1 LQTSSISDIKFGSS
15 HDSIRSNEILTL
27 SLSFNIDGLIRES
40 FSQKNWERAYDKHD
54 NGFRLTISLDLK
66 AGRNSV
72 DKAKFVRKA
81 VLFWTRNPK
90 ISYRVWVSVIRD
102 ETPHY
107 PLTIEEA
114 KSLLFD
120 VTKTMELDSNKLKE
134 GDNEIQVAIKVSWG
148 KHLYTDAVE
157 LRAETKVV
165 KVRKK

>member
-1 LQTSSISDIKFGSS
+1 MQTSSISDIKIGSS
-15 HDSIRSNEILTL
+15 HDSIKSNEILTL
-27 SLSFNIDGLIRES
+27 SLSFNIDGSIREN

-66 AGRNSV
+66 VGRNSV

-90 ISYRVWVSVIRD
+90 LSYRVWVSVIKD

-134 GDNEIQVAIKVSWG
+134 GQNEIHVSIKVSWG
-148 KHLYTDAVE
+148 KHLYTDPFE
-157 LRAETKVV
+157 LHGETKVV
-165 KVRKK
+165 KVKRT

>member
-1 LQTSSISDIKFGSS
+1 MQTSSISDIKVGSS
-15 HDSIRSNEILTL
+15 HDSIRSNEVLTL
-27 SLSFNIDGLIRES
+27 SLSFNIDGLIREN

-66 AGRNSV
+66 VGRNTV
-72 DKAKFVRKA
+72 DKSKFVRKA
-81 VLFWTRNPK
+81 ALFWTRNPK
-90 ISYRVWVSVIRD
+90 LSHRVWVSIIKD

-134 GDNEIQVAIKVSWG
+134 GKNEIYVSIKVSWG
-148 KHLYTDAVE
+148 KHLYTDPIELHGITKAVIVNK
-157 LRAETKVV
+157 T
-165 KVRKK
+165 

>member
-1 LQTSSISDIKFGSS
+1 LQTSSISDIKIGSS
-15 HDSIRSNEILTL
+15 HDSIKSNEILTL
-27 SLSFNIDGLIRES
+27 SLSFNIDGSIREN

-66 AGRNSV
+66 VGRNSV

-90 ISYRVWVSVIRD
+90 LSYRVWVSVIKD

-120 VTKTMELDSNKLKE
+120 VNKAMELDSNKLKE
-134 GDNEIQVAIKVSWG
+134 GQNEIHVSIKVSWG
-148 KHLYTDAVE
+148 KHLYTDPFE
-157 LRAETKVV
+157 LHGETKVV
-165 KVRKK
+165 KVKRT

>member
-1 LQTSSISDIKFGSS
+1 MQTSSISDIKIGSS
-15 HDSIRSNEILTL
+15 HDSIKSNEILTL
-27 SLSFNIDGLIRES
+27 SLSFNIDGSIREN

-66 AGRNSV
+66 VGRNSV

-90 ISYRVWVSVIRD
+90 LSYRVWVSVIKD

-120 VTKTMELDSNKLKE
+120 VTKTMDLDSNKLKE
-134 GDNEIQVAIKVSWG
+134 GENEIHVSIKVSWG
-148 KHLYTDAVE
+148 KHLYTDPFE
-157 LRAETKVV
+157 LHGETKVV
-165 KVRKK
+165 KVKRT

>member
-1 LQTSSISDIKFGSS
+1 MQTSSISYIKIGSS

-27 SLSFNIDGLIRES
+27 SLSFNIDGSIREN

-66 AGRNSV
+66 VGRNSV

-90 ISYRVWVSVIRD
+90 LSYRVWVSVIKD

-134 GDNEIQVAIKVSWG
+134 GENEIHVSIKVSWG
-148 KHLYTDAVE
+148 KHLYTDPFE
-157 LRAETKVV
+157 LHGETKVV
-165 KVRKK
+165 KVKRT

>member
-1 LQTSSISDIKFGSS
+1 LQTSSISDIKIGSS
-15 HDSIRSNEILTL
+15 HGSIRSNEILTL
-27 SLSFNIDGLIRES
+27 SLSFNIDGSIREN

-66 AGRNSV
+66 VGRNSV

-90 ISYRVWVSVIRD
+90 LSYRVWVSVIKD

-134 GDNEIQVAIKVSWG
+134 GQNEIHVSIKVSWG
-148 KHLYTDAVE
+148 KHVYTDPFE
-157 LRAETKVV
+157 LHGETKVV
-165 KVRKK
+165 KVKRT

>member
-1 LQTSSISDIKFGSS
+1 LQTSSISDIKIGSS
-15 HDSIRSNEILTL
+15 HDSIKSNEILTL
-27 SLSFNIDGLIRES
+27 SLSFNIDGSIREN

-54 NGFRLTISLDLK
+54 NGFRVTISLDLK
-66 AGRNSV
+66 VGRNSV

-90 ISYRVWVSVIRD
+90 LSYRVWVSVIKD

-134 GDNEIQVAIKVSWG
+134 GENEIHVSIKVSWG
-148 KHLYTDAVE
+148 KHLYTDPFE
-157 LRAETKVV
+157 LHGETKVV
-165 KVRKK
+165 EVKRT

>member
-1 LQTSSISDIKFGSS
+1 MQTSSISDIKIGSS

-27 SLSFNIDGLIRES
+27 SLSFNIDGSIREN

-54 NGFRLTISLDLK
+54 NGFRLTISLDLNV
-66 AGRNSV
+66 GRNSV

-90 ISYRVWVSVIRD
+90 LSYRVWVSVIKD

-134 GDNEIQVAIKVSWG
+134 GENEIHVSIKVSWG
-148 KHLYTDAVE
+148 KHLYTDPFE
-157 LRAETKVV
+157 LHGETKVV
-165 KVRKK
+165 KVKRT

>member
-1 LQTSSISDIKFGSS
+1 MQTSSISDIKIGSS
-15 HDSIRSNEILTL
+15 HDSIKSNEILTL
-27 SLSFNIDGLIRES
+27 SLSFNIDGSIREN

-66 AGRNSV
+66 VGRNSV

-90 ISYRVWVSVIRD
+90 LSYRVWVSVIKD

-134 GDNEIQVAIKVSWG
+134 GENEIHVSIKVSWG
-148 KHLYTDAVE
+148 KHLYTDPFE
-157 LRAETKVV
+157 LHGETKVIKV
-165 KVRKK
+165 KRT

>member
-1 LQTSSISDIKFGSS
+1 MQKSSISDIKIDSS

-27 SLSFNIDGLIRES
+27 SLSFSIDGLIREK

-66 AGRNSV
+66 VGRNTV
-72 DKAKFVRKA
+72 YKAKIVRKA

-90 ISYRVWVSVIRD
+90 LPYRVWVSIIKD

-114 KSLLFD
+114 ISLLFD
-120 VTKTMELDSNKLKE
+120 VTKTMDLDSNKLKE
-134 GDNEIQVAIKVSWG
+134 GENEIKVSINVSWG
-148 KHLYTDAVE
+148 KHLYTDPVK
-157 LRAETKVV
+157 LHGETKVV
-165 KVRKK
+165 KVNKT

>member
-1 LQTSSISDIKFGSS
+1 LQTSSISDIKIGSS
-15 HDSIRSNEILTL
+15 HDSIKSNEILTL
-27 SLSFNIDGLIRES
+27 SLSFNIDGSIREN

-66 AGRNSV
+66 VGRNSV

-90 ISYRVWVSVIRD
+90 LSYRVWVSVIKD

-134 GDNEIQVAIKVSWG
+134 GENEIHVSIKVSWG
-148 KHLYTDAVE
+148 KHLYTDPFE
-157 LRAETKVV
+157 LHGETKVV
-165 KVRKK
+165 KVKRT

>member
-1 LQTSSISDIKFGSS
+1 MQTSSISDIKIGSS

-27 SLSFNIDGLIRES
+27 SLSFNIGGLIREN

-66 AGRNSV
+66 VGRNIV

-81 VLFWTRNPK
+81 ALFWTRNPK
-90 ISYRVWVSVIRD
+90 LSYRVWVSVIKD

-120 VTKTMELDSNKLKE
+120 VTKTMDLDSNKLKE
-134 GDNEIQVAIKVSWG
+134 GENEIRVSIKVSWG
-148 KHLYTDAVE
+148 KHLYTDPFE
-157 LRAETKVV
+157 LHGETKVV
-165 KVRKK
+165 KVNKT

>member
-1 LQTSSISDIKFGSS
+1 MQTSSISDIKIGSS
-15 HDSIRSNEILTL
+15 HDSIKSNEILTL
-27 SLSFNIDGLIRES
+27 SLSFNIDGSIREN

-54 NGFRLTISLDLK
+54 NGFRLTVSLDLK
-66 AGRNSV
+66 VGRNSV

-90 ISYRVWVSVIRD
+90 LSYRVWVSVIKD

-134 GDNEIQVAIKVSWG
+134 GENEIHVSIKVSWG
-148 KHLYTDAVE
+148 KHLYTDPFE
-157 LRAETKVV
+157 LHGETKVV
-165 KVRKK
+165 KVKRT

>member
-1 LQTSSISDIKFGSS
+1 MQTSSISDIKIGSS

-27 SLSFNIDGLIRES
+27 SLSFNIDGSIREN

-66 AGRNSV
+66 VGRNSV

-90 ISYRVWVSVIRD
+90 LSYRVWVSVIKD

-134 GDNEIQVAIKVSWG
+134 GENEIHVSIKVSWG
-148 KHLYTDAVE
+148 KHLYTDPFE
-157 LRAETKVV
+157 LHGETKVV
-165 KVRKK
+165 KVKRT

>member
-1 LQTSSISDIKFGSS
+1 LQTSSISYIKIGSS

-27 SLSFNIDGLIRES
+27 SLSFNIDGSIREN

-66 AGRNSV
+66 VGRNSV

-90 ISYRVWVSVIRD
+90 LSYRVWVSVIKD

-134 GDNEIQVAIKVSWG
+134 GENEIHVSIKVSWG
-148 KHLYTDAVE
+148 KHLYTDPFE
-157 LRAETKVV
+157 LHGETKVV
-165 KVRKK
+165 KVKRT

>member
-1 LQTSSISDIKFGSS
+1 MQTSSISDIKIGSS

-27 SLSFNIDGLIRES
+27 SLSFNIDGSIREK

-66 AGRNSV
+66 VGRNSV

-90 ISYRVWVSVIRD
+90 LSYRVWVSVIKD

-134 GDNEIQVAIKVSWG
+134 GKNEIHVSIKVSWG
-148 KHLYTDAVE
+148 KHLYTDPFE
-157 LRAETKVV
+157 LHGETKVV
-165 KVRKK
+165 KVKRT

>member
-1 LQTSSISDIKFGSS
+1 MQTSSISDIKIGSS

-27 SLSFNIDGLIRES
+27 SLSFNIDGSIREN

-66 AGRNSV
+66 VGRNSV

-90 ISYRVWVSVIRD
+90 LSYRVWVSVIKD

-134 GDNEIQVAIKVSWG
+134 GENEIHVSIKVSWG
-148 KHLYTDAVE
+148 KHLYTDPFE
-157 LRAETKVV
+157 LHGETKVV
-165 KVRKK
+165 EVKRT

>member
-1 LQTSSISDIKFGSS
+1 LQTSSISDIKIGSS
-15 HDSIRSNEILTL
+15 HDSIKSNEILTL
-27 SLSFNIDGLIRES
+27 SLSFNIDGSIREN

-66 AGRNSV
+66 VGRNSV

-90 ISYRVWVSVIRD
+90 LSYRVWVSVIKD
-102 ETPHY
+102 EMPHY

-120 VTKTMELDSNKLKE
+120 VTKTMELDSNKLNE
-134 GDNEIQVAIKVSWG
+134 GENEIHVSIKVSWG
-148 KHLYTDAVE
+148 KHLYTDPFE
-157 LRAETKVV
+157 LHGETKVV
-165 KVRKK
+165 KVKRT

>member
-1 LQTSSISDIKFGSS
+1 LQTSSISDIKIGSS
-15 HDSIRSNEILTL
+15 HDSIKSNEILTL
-27 SLSFNIDGLIRES
+27 SLSFNIDGSIREN

-66 AGRNSV
+66 VGRNSV

-90 ISYRVWVSVIRD
+90 LSYRVWVSIIKD

-134 GDNEIQVAIKVSWG
+134 GENEIHVSIKVSWG
-148 KHLYTDAVE
+148 KHLYTDPFE
-157 LRAETKVV
+157 LHGETKVV
-165 KVRKK
+165 KVKRT

>member
-1 LQTSSISDIKFGSS
+1 MQTSSISDIKVGSS
-15 HDSIRSNEILTL
+15 HDSIRSNEVLTL
-27 SLSFNIDGLIRES
+27 SLSFNIDGLIREN

-66 AGRNSV
+66 VGRNTV
-72 DKAKFVRKA
+72 DKSKFVRKA
-81 VLFWTRNPK
+81 ALFWTRNPK
-90 ISYRVWVSVIRD
+90 LSHRVWVSIIKD

-134 GDNEIQVAIKVSWG
+134 GKNEIYVSIKVSWG
-148 KHLYTDAVE
+148 KHLYTDPIELHRKTKAVIVNK
-157 LRAETKVV
+157 T
-165 KVRKK
+165 

>member
-1 LQTSSISDIKFGSS
+1 MQTSSISDIKIGSS

-27 SLSFNIDGLIRES
+27 SLSFNIDGSIREN

-66 AGRNSV
+66 VGRNTA
-72 DKAKFVRKA
+72 DKAKFMRKA

-90 ISYRVWVSVIRD
+90 LSYRVWVSVIKD

-134 GDNEIQVAIKVSWG
+134 GENEIHISIKVSWG
-148 KHLYTDAVE
+148 KHLYTDPVE
-157 LRAETKVV
+157 LHGETKVV
-165 KVRKK
+165 KVKRT

>member
-54 NGFRLTISLDLK
+54 NGFRLTIYLDLK

-90 ISYRVWVSVIRD
+90 ISYRVWVSVIKD

-120 VTKTMELDSNKLKE
+120 VAKTMELDSNKLKE
-134 GDNEIQVAIKVSWG
+134 GENEIQIAIKVSWG
-148 KHLYTDAVE
+148 KHLYTDPVE

-165 KVRKK
+165 KVKKE